1 LSCHPPVY
9 EALQEFDDESAKVL
23 HSLATRMEGTGKAQQ
38 ADLQG
43 TFERFEQ
50 VVRSHSSG
58 DSGSAATPQL
68 QAFLQLTNRLKDLA
82 ISLNE
87 QV

>member
-1 LSCHPPVY
+1 
-9 EALQEFDDESAKVL
+9 
-23 HSLATRMEGTGKAQQ
+23 MEGTGKAQQ

-58 DSGSAATPQL
+58 DSEGATTLQL
-68 QAFLQLTNRLKDLA
+68 QSFLELTNRLKDLA

-87 QV
+87 QI